1 MSAKGLIQERYQAED
16 PAVKRGMINDN
27 PTLCHYL
34 FQISQAQG
42 ISQIPSDT
50 LSNNIDGIMQAFEGV
65 SDQKHRQAT
74 SQKTECY
81 LTPP

>member
-1 MSAKGLIQERYQAED
+1 M
-16 PAVKRGMINDN
+16 VNDN

-65 SDQKHRQAT
+65 SDQKHRQTT
-74 SQKTECY
+74 SQKNSRLPDDTLMRQS
-81 LTPP
+81 LTSIGS

>member
-1 MSAKGLIQERYQAED
+1 M
-16 PAVKRGMINDN
+16 VNDN

-50 LSNNIDGIMQAFEGV
+50 LSNNIDGIMQAFEGI
-65 SDQKHRQAT
+65 SEQRHRQAT
-74 SQKTECY
+74 SQKKNSM
-81 LTPP
+81 LPDAVLMRQTPHLSFPGLGYIN